1 MHSLRVHKVS
11 IDTAWLVQVQLC
23 GMYPKLQVPR
33 CSDKYF
39 LVCLPT
45 FLMNVHTIMLFA
57 FVMVQK
63 SVIFNPI
70 QLYRSLVGILMIVI
84 IIIARIKKV
93 KKILGRVSQF
103 FINLG
108 KRSQFT

>member
-1 MHSLRVHKVS
+1 MS

-39 LVCLPT
+39 LVCLPA
-45 FLMNVHTIMLFA
+45 FFMNVHTIMLFA
-57 FVMVQK
+57 LVMVQK

-70 QLYRSLVGILMIVI
+70 QLYRRSLVGILMIVI
-84 IIIARIKKV
+84 
-93 KKILGRVSQF
+93 L
-103 FINLG
+103 
-108 KRSQFT
+108 